1 MAELVMA
8 VPQTYLD
15 PFLARHPFDLVRA
28 DADRVIERIVSQHI
42 YLDRDFAETF
52 FEYRQVIPYVVIR
65 NGDLVYS
72 LRRTT
77 RQREFRLHH
86 KLSLGIGGH
95 INPDD
100 ARHPEGA
107 LMGGLIKE
115 LTEEVH
121 VDGPLDDLEFIGLIN
136 DLSTDVSRAHLGL
149 LYILHT
155 GRDVSV
161 RETEKMTGEWIDVN
175 ELSALTDAMESWS
188 KIVFDQYVA
197 REARRATSPS
207 AES

>member
-15 PFLARHPFDLVRA
+15 PFLAPHPFDLVRA
-28 DADRVIERIVSQHI
+28 NADRVIERILSQHI
-42 YLDRDFAETF
+42 YIDRDFAETC
-52 FEYRQVIPYVVIR
+52 FEYRQVIPYVMIR

-107 LMGGLIKE
+107 LMGGLLKE

-121 VDGPLDDLEFIGLIN
+121 VDAVSGDLEFIGLIN
-136 DLSTDVSRAHLGL
+136 DLSTDVSRVHLGL
-149 LYILHT
+149 LYVFHT
-155 GRDVSV
+155 ECDVSV
-161 RETEKMTGEWIDVN
+161 RETEKMTGEWIGVN
-175 ELSALTDAMESWS
+175 ALSTLTDAMESWS
-188 KIVFDQYVA
+188 KIVFDQYVL
-197 REARRATSPS
+197 RESRSWNVSLA
-207 AES
+207 